1 MRKYEL
7 IASRQGSILVEADSE
22 LLVRKEVDFGR
33 DSKELSEQVIYLE
46 KNDDFGT
53 IFIFNKDKTEIIKK
67 IDNVRCYDYTDRE
80 EDFVF
85 SVGADYFLFD
95 GKTVISL
102 GSWLE
107 KSVFLQKEG
116 NHVRARYFV
125 EDKLVSKEYKS
136 AVFYPEDNDD
146 PVVFECVESAPEGFP
161 LYEVFS
167 GARGRGLR
175 NFGRMNL
182 YTCDPW
188 FKIYCDCDNDV
199 VQIYRR
205 YAETN
210 QFVKVYEGVDK
221 GSYFNAVWFFDEES
235 HLYKLYGFDDAY
247 KLVLWG
253 EGEDLE
259 DDDDFVR
266 IGNRIWKTD
275 DDDDYFLN
283 SEPELIEEEKSEEAE
298 KAEDSDSAPKTDE
311 NSAEENSSVSD
322 DAGFIDVIGSDEPK
336 APFVK
341 KEGWFSVL
349 KSRLWP
355 W

>member
-22 LLVRKEVDFGR
+22 LLVRKEVDFGW

-67 IDNVRCYDYTDRE
+67 IDNVHCYDYTEWADN
-80 EDFVF
+80 FVF
-85 SVGADYFLFD
+85 SVGTDYFLFD
-95 GKTVISL
+95 GKTIVSL

-107 KSVFLQKEG
+107 KKVFLQKEG

-136 AVFYPEDNDD
+136 AVFYPEDNDN

-167 GARGRGLR
+167 GARGHGFRD
-175 NFGRMNL
+175 FERMNL
-182 YTCDPW
+182 YTCNPW

-199 VQIYRR
+199 VQIYCR

-221 GSYFNAVWFFDEES
+221 GSYVNAVWFFDEES
-235 HLYKLYGFDDAY
+235 QLYKLYGSDDAY
-247 KLVLWG
+247 KFVLWG

-298 KAEDSDSAPKTDE
+298 NCDSATEADE
-311 NSAEENSSVSD
+311 NSTEENDPVSD
-322 DAGFIDVIGSDEPK
+322 DDPGFVDVIGSDEPES
-336 APFVK
+336 PSVK
-341 KEGWFSVL
+341 KEGWFSAL

>member
-22 LLVRKEVDFGR
+22 LLVRKEVDFGW

-67 IDNVRCYDYTDRE
+67 IDNVHCYDYTEWADN
-80 EDFVF
+80 FVF
-85 SVGADYFLFD
+85 SVGTDYFLFD
-95 GKTVISL
+95 GKTIVSL

-107 KSVFLQKEG
+107 KKVFLQKEG

-136 AVFYPEDNDD
+136 AVFYPEDNDN

-167 GARGRGLR
+167 GARGHGFRD
-175 NFGRMNL
+175 FERMNL
-182 YTCDPW
+182 YTCNPW

-199 VQIYRR
+199 VQIYCR

-221 GSYFNAVWFFDEES
+221 GSYVNAVWFFDEES
-235 HLYKLYGFDDAY
+235 QLYKLYGSDDAY
-247 KLVLWG
+247 KFVLWG

-298 KAEDSDSAPKTDE
+298 NCDSATEADE
-311 NSAEENSSVSD
+311 NSTEENDPVSD
-322 DAGFIDVIGSDEPK
+322 DDPGFVDVIGSDEPK

>member
-7 IASRQGSILVEADSE
+7 IASRQGSILIEADSE
-22 LLVRKEVDFGR
+22 LLVRKEVDFGW

-67 IDNVRCYDYTDRE
+67 IDNVHCYDYTEWADN
-80 EDFVF
+80 FVF
-85 SVGADYFLFD
+85 SVGTDYFLFD
-95 GKTVISL
+95 GKTIVSL

-107 KSVFLQKEG
+107 KKVFLQKEG

-136 AVFYPEDNDD
+136 AVFYPEDNDN

-167 GARGRGLR
+167 GARGHGFRD
-175 NFGRMNL
+175 FERMNL
-182 YTCDPW
+182 YTCNPW

-199 VQIYRR
+199 VQIYCR

-221 GSYFNAVWFFDEES
+221 GSYVNAVWFFDEES
-235 HLYKLYGFDDAY
+235 QLYKLYGSDDAY
-247 KLVLWG
+247 KFVLWG

-298 KAEDSDSAPKTDE
+298 NCDSATEADE
-311 NSAEENSSVSD
+311 NSTEENDPVSD
-322 DAGFIDVIGSDEPK
+322 DDPGFVDVIGSDEPK